1 MPTIKPGET
10 FFDHL
15 PDGRYEKCVLLP
27 TTGDEPDRH
36 AAARGGTGEF
46 YRALSNEEIKERA
59 DDETDDVQMIF
70 EVEAGMP
77 FPKIVFLVRT

>member
-36 AAARGGTGEF
+36 ATPGSSPAGGMYIGEKSAPFSVGRRGPTSLMRSARKG
-46 YRALSNEEIKERA
+46 S
-59 DDETDDVQMIF
+59 M
-70 EVEAGMP
+70 
-77 FPKIVFLVRT
+77 